1 MNEVDLRAEYN
12 NCSTPTEQT
21 EFLRKMKSPEFN
33 EDKMMSVFG
42 ITRQRVNQVWKST
55 SHGPSHLVLSPAE
68 VNALN
73 TFFKSADNLADAKR
87 LYSKYQEL
95 CRVSISDLGGCDKV
109 TDACI
114 SSLGHG
120 CGELQR
126 INLRSCSL

>member
-55 SHGPSHLVLSPAE
+55 SRRPSQLVLSPAE

-73 TFFKSADNLADAKR
+73 TFFKSADNLADSKR

-95 CRVSISDLGGCDKV
+95 ENRSKLGLSAFTIRLRKFRTPITSIE
-109 TDACI
+109 
-114 SSLGHG
+114 SSKK
-120 CGELQR
+120 R
-126 INLRSCSL
+126 KKKSW